1 MTARKIHRKA
11 QGKFARC
18 RPLRSCASEKWG
30 ELPLSRARALFV
42 SICAGSVRIVV
53 DLDCIKVH
61 GLCAPKRWIGSHFD
75 GHIQERSHGRTW
87 RRHSSVEA
95 SARCQN
101 RSSACHSTRAGCRWG
116 AFACTLSVTAKATAP
131 ETAVA
136 YRLMLWPDLPR
147 WIFGSGNRPGCR
159 SCHTSTRSTL
169 AILSTVSSRT
179 PCRRPDS
186 MS

>member
-1 MTARKIHRKA
+1 MMW
-11 QGKFARC
+11 C
-18 RPLRSCASEKWG
+18 
-30 ELPLSRARALFV
+30 PLSVPFFLPSLLCSTPGGPLEKSTERRKESLPGAVRFVRVPPKSEVNCPFPVPGRFLFQSV

-53 DLDCIKVH
+53 EWDCIKVH
-61 GLCAPKRWIGSHFD
+61 GLCAPKRSIGSHFD

-116 AFACTLSVTAKATAP
+116 AFACTLSVTAKATAH

-147 WIFGSGNRPGCR
+147 
-159 SCHTSTRSTL
+159 
-169 AILSTVSSRT
+169 
-179 PCRRPDS
+179 
-186 MS
+186 